1 MSCAAGAGAGAGIC
15 DLSGGARGTSAEPTA
30 SARSSSTMPP
40 SDAHAVMLSV
50 GHITA
55 LHRAVSFLF
64 LYFSQ
69 NTRCFVIAECL
80 SALCNHF
87 IKILAYTLKILAYIS
102 C

>member
-1 MSCAAGAGAGAGIC
+1 
-15 DLSGGARGTSAEPTA
+15 
-30 SARSSSTMPP
+30 MPP

-69 NTRCFVIAECL
+69 NTRCFVIAECTVQPFHKNTSVYL
-80 SALCNHF
+80 KNTSIYLV
-87 IKILAYTLKILAYIS
+87 LTLRSYDRERVDGSGSGAS
-102 C
+102 EGRTRGRGEAGWRRRG